1 MKNSL
6 KSLFTTA
13 LAMLALAGTSIA
25 QTSDNRVGASENW
38 AIFVEE
44 APSKTCWVVSTP
56 TKVVNS
62 KAGVTRSEIMLFVT
76 YNPNGKRGE
85 VSFTGGYPFKP
96 ASVVKL
102 QIGSS
107 SYDLFADGEWAW
119 PASSSEDEKIRAS
132 MKRGAN
138 AILTAES
145 SRGTVTK
152 DTFSLVG
159 FTAAVSDAE
168 KSCT

>member
-6 KSLFTTA
+6 KLLSTA
-13 LAMLALAGTSIA
+13 VLAVLALAGTSVA

-38 AIFVEE
+38 AIFLEE
-44 APSKTCWVVSTP
+44 APTKTCWVVSTP

-62 KAGVTRSEIMLFVT
+62 KAGVVRSEIMLFVT
-76 YNPNGKRGE
+76 YSPSGKSGE
-85 VSFTGGYPFKP
+85 ISFTGGYPFKP

-159 FTAAVSDAE
+159 FTAAVTDAE

>member
-1 MKNSL
+1 MRHSF
-6 KSLFTTA
+6 KSLFAASVA
-13 LAMLALAGTSIA
+13 LLALAGASGA
-25 QTSDNRVGASENW
+25 QTSDNRVGAKENW
-38 AIFVEE
+38 AIFVED

-76 YNPNGKRGE
+76 YGSGGKRGE

-119 PASSSEDEKIRAS
+119 PASSSDDEKIRAS

-138 AILTAES
+138 AVLTAES

-159 FTAAVSDAE
+159 FTAAVGDAE

>member
-1 MKNSL
+1 MKNSIR
-6 KSLFTTA
+6 TICGGVIAA
-13 LAMLALAGTSIA
+13 LAFAGTAVA
-25 QTSDNRVGASENW
+25 QTSDNRVGAKENW

-62 KAGVTRSEIMLFVT
+62 KAGVIRSEIMLFVT
-76 YNPNGKRGE
+76 YSPSGKRGE

-96 ASVVKL
+96 QSVVKL

-107 SYDLFADGEWAW
+107 SYDLFAEGEWAW
-119 PASSSEDEKIRAS
+119 PASSSDDEKIRAS

-138 AILTAES
+138 AILTGES

-159 FTAAVSDAE
+159 FTAAVTDAE
-168 KSCT
+168 QSCT